1 MLLTK
6 ENSFYCLKPNDV
18 YTYTRWKK
26 FYVVCPKA
34 NQICSSV
41 SWAYVPAITVCNQ
54 QLWSGINDFG
64 DA

>member
-6 ENSFYCLKPNDV
+6 ENSFYCLKQNGA

-34 NQICSSV
+34 NQTCSSV
-41 SWAYVPAITVCNQ
+41 SFAMLPAITVCNQ
-54 QLWSGINDFG
+54 ALWSGVNDQG
-64 DA
+64 DV